1 VSEAYEDPRKL
12 LNCKTLHA
20 VIFSI
25 LLRALKAP
33 NVPEQILSLAV
44 FLLEMAI
51 DIAEP
56 QNAGTEVSVFHV
68 KFLA

>member
-1 VSEAYEDPRKL
+1 
-12 LNCKTLHA
+12 
-20 VIFSI
+20 

-56 QNAGTEVSVFHV
+56 QNAGTEV
-68 KFLA
+68 KKKIQI